1 MSTGTQTEV
10 VMPQMGV
17 SVSEGTITK
26 WLKAEGEHIGRDEP
40 LLEISTDKVDTEVPS
55 PAEGVVAQILVQEGE
70 TVEVG
75 TVLAVIAP
83 EGAAPAE
90 APPAPEPPEP
100 ATQAAQPAPPA
111 PPAAPAPAATPAS
124 GNGRTFVSPV
134 VARIASE
141 HGVDPNAIQGTGTGG
156 RVTKKDILAFV
167 ESGGQASAAPA
178 PPVEQPAPAVEQA
191 PPSPALAEPAPAPT
205 AQAAPPPPAPAPAQP
220 VPAAQA
226 PPPAPAAA
234 PAPAASAEPE
244 PGETV
249 EPMSAMRKG
258 IAEHMRRSLDTSAH
272 VTSAIE
278 VDMSKV
284 VAIRSKLKK
293 EYEQA
298 YGVNPTYLSFVAR
311 ATVETLREYPWI
323 NGEIRGD
330 KIVTRNFVNLGF
342 AVELAD
348 GKGLIVPVLKHTEG
362 LNLLGLARGV
372 ADIAKRARDKK
383 LMPDDVQGGTFTI
396 TNPGGFGT
404 FHGTPVISQPQAGI
418 LGTYAVVKRP
428 WVVTDELG
436 QDVIAIRPIMNLTLT
451 YDHRL
456 VDGALAGRFLHSL
469 REKLESWGE
478 SDY

>member
-1 MSTGTQTEV
+1 M
-10 VMPQMGV
+10 
-17 SVSEGTITK
+17 
-26 WLKAEGEHIGRDEP
+26 
-40 LLEISTDKVDTEVPS
+40 
-55 PAEGVVAQILVQEGE
+55 
-70 TVEVG
+70 
-75 TVLAVIAP
+75 
-83 EGAAPAE
+83 
-90 APPAPEPPEP
+90 
-100 ATQAAQPAPPA
+100 
-111 PPAAPAPAATPAS
+111 
-124 GNGRTFVSPV
+124 
-134 VARIASE
+134 
-141 HGVDPNAIQGTGTGG
+141 
-156 RVTKKDILAFV
+156 TKKDILAFV
-167 ESGGQASAAPA
+167 ESGGQAAARPRRAPSSSRHLRRAGAAADPPRPSPPRRPSRRRLRRRRLRRPQPA
-178 PPVEQPAPAVEQA
+178 PP
-191 PPSPALAEPAPAPT
+191 
-205 AQAAPPPPAPAPAQP
+205 
-220 VPAAQA
+220 AQA

-244 PGETV
+244 PGESV

-330 KIVTRNFVNLGF
+330 KIVTRNYVNLGF

-396 TNPGGFGT
+396 TNPGGYGT

-428 WVVTDELG
+428 WVVTRTSS
-436 QDVIAIRPIMNLTLT
+436 ART
-451 YDHRL
+451 
-456 VDGALAGRFLHSL
+456 
-469 REKLESWGE
+469 
-478 SDY
+478 

>member
-1 MSTGTQTEV
+1 
-10 VMPQMGV
+10 
-17 SVSEGTITK
+17 
-26 WLKAEGEHIGRDEP
+26 
-40 LLEISTDKVDTEVPS
+40 
-55 PAEGVVAQILVQEGE
+55 
-70 TVEVG
+70 
-75 TVLAVIAP
+75 
-83 EGAAPAE
+83 
-90 APPAPEPPEP
+90 
-100 ATQAAQPAPPA
+100 
-111 PPAAPAPAATPAS
+111 
-124 GNGRTFVSPV
+124 
-134 VARIASE
+134 
-141 HGVDPNAIQGTGTGG
+141 
-156 RVTKKDILAFV
+156 
-167 ESGGQASAAPA
+167 
-178 PPVEQPAPAVEQA
+178 
-191 PPSPALAEPAPAPT
+191 
-205 AQAAPPPPAPAPAQP
+205 
-220 VPAAQA
+220 
-226 PPPAPAAA
+226 
-234 PAPAASAEPE
+234 
-244 PGETV
+244 
-249 EPMSAMRKG
+249 MSAMRKG

-284 VAIRSKLKK
+284 VAIRGKLKK

-330 KIVTRNFVNLGF
+330 RIVTRNFVNLGF

-396 TNPGGFGT
+396 TNPGGYGT

-436 QDVIAIRPIMNLTLT
+436 QDVIAIRPIMNITLT